1 MALAEKT
8 KELGE
13 TDGSSKTVHSFL
25 NAVVA
30 RLKSGV
36 RNKSDDIFGL
46 YLKVLSAF
54 ACNCNNLH
62 GTIKGVHAIFQS
74 GEKDLLIELQEMQ
87 LSSRARATNQ

>member
-1 MALAEKT
+1 MALAERT
-8 KELGE
+8 KDLGE
-13 TDGSSKTVHSFL
+13 NDGSSKAIHLFL

-30 RLKSGV
+30 RLKYGV

-54 ACNCNNLH
+54 GSNCHTLH
-62 GTIKGVHAIFQS
+62 GTFKGVNAIFQS
-74 GEKDLLIELQEMQ
+74 GEKDLLVELQEMQ